1 MYFEN
6 SQNKYK
12 KYIILLIIYKP
23 YMHRGTKTFNGYSI
37 KIFYDPNT
45 K

>member
-12 KYIILLIIYKP
+12 KYKILLIIYKP
-23 YMHRGTKTFNGYSI
+23 YMHRGTK
-37 KIFYDPNT
+37 KIQMVIL
-45 K
+45 